1 MNSHECTNIRAFV
14 TNTKSHMND
23 IIYKEESYKIIGLC
37 MEVHNNLG
45 AGFLEIVYKDAL
57 EYEFK
62 KGNVR
67 YEREKQYGVN
77 YKGIILPHKFY
88 ADFVVMDKIILEVK
102 AVKGIGDE
110 FIAHA
115 INYLKVSNNRLALI
129 ANFGDLKLQYKRIV
143 L

>member
-1 MNSHECTNIRAFV
+1 MT
-14 TNTKSHMND
+14 D
-23 IIYKEESYKIIGLC
+23 IIYKEESYHIIGKC

-62 KGNVR
+62 KANIL
-67 YEREKQYGVN
+67 YEREKKYTVN

-88 ADFVVMDKIILEVK
+88 ADFVIMDKIILEIK
-102 AVKGIGDE
+102 AVQGIADE
-110 FIAHA
+110 FVAQS
-115 INYLKVSNNRLALI
+115 INYLKVSDNRLALLV
-129 ANFGDLKLQYKRIV
+129 NFGELKLNYKRIV